1 MKAVRR
7 SVGDRCDRDDD
18 DDDDDDNNND
28 CAAATDAAD
37 ENGGD
42 DCAAAALSISSRT
55 VATSCTD
62 TPIGRSNSRWVNW
75 TNASSSVRP
84 RVVVCSHEGVG

>member
-18 DDDDDDNNND
+18 ND

-84 RVVVCSHEGVG
+84 IVVVCSHDGVG